1 VYPVISIQG
10 FKGSPYFCGKELPSP
25 PAKPILREGAIYV
38 RDVAAKTVLVA
49 GPDHW
54 NAILKIATGQR
65 QTEFLEHLR
74 SLLEQLGISLQALI
88 PGANPSTSSTR
99 RLVEEDI
106 LKWLEAESSSAR
118 SRLKAV
124 SATAGLFEV
133 KHYPVD
139 TSATWNQAEL
149 ATAAQRSVCRNT
161 GWPIGV
167 VDAFTNGPAVRFGGA
182 STISAAGCTARARTR
197 QTKIK
202 RASS

>member
-74 SLLEQLGISLQALI
+74 SLLEQLGIRCRLSFQVQILPPLPQDAWL
-88 PGANPSTSSTR
+88 R
-99 RLVEEDI
+99 R
-106 LKWLEAESSSAR
+106 
-118 SRLKAV
+118 
-124 SATAGLFEV
+124 
-133 KHYPVD
+133 
-139 TSATWNQAEL
+139 
-149 ATAAQRSVCRNT
+149 
-161 GWPIGV
+161 
-167 VDAFTNGPAVRFGGA
+167 
-182 STISAAGCTARARTR
+182 IS
-197 QTKIK
+197 
-202 RASS
+202 